1 MDKPSLHLLCKNK
14 EGDLWDDI
22 GGDQPVMFLKVAYCF
37 DHWTC
42 LLNAVLLNN
51 ISNYMVTYFLK
62 YTQHALP
69 ILLMRKLRQTEL
81 SNSLTFAW

>member
-1 MDKPSLHLLCKNK
+1 
-14 EGDLWDDI
+14 
-22 GGDQPVMFLKVAYCF
+22 MFLRVACCF

-51 ISNYMVTYFLK
+51 NSNYTATYFLK
-62 YTQHALP
+62 HTQQALS
-69 ILLMRKLRQTEL
+69 ILLMRKLRQSEL